1 LKTKPT
7 NKISK
12 PKRIKPARK
21 TKPTKPSQS
30 QSARHRIEHPELY
43 EKTSEKTQQGE
54 RIQKL
59 LAQGGMGSRREI
71 EGWIKQGLIRVDGRK
86 AELGQRITITDR
98 IEIRGRRVNLEK
110 RLGGPTRILMYNKP
124 TGEIVARRDPGG
136 RPLVFSNFPKPDR
149 GRWITVGRL
158 DINTEG
164 LLLATT
170 NGELANQLM
179 HPSYEL
185 EREYAVRVL
194 GEITEEMAQLLLT
207 GVELEDGMAH
217 FDKIDFSG
225 GDGANKWYH
234 VTVTQGRNRVIRR
247 LMESQGL
254 QVSRLQRVRYGSIR
268 LPAWLKTG
276 KVSELNEKE
285 IKRLRQTFDSD
296 VSSE

>member
-1 LKTKPT
+1 M
-7 NKISK
+7 
-12 PKRIKPARK
+12 
-21 TKPTKPSQS
+21 
-30 QSARHRIEHPELY
+30 
-43 EKTSEKTQQGE
+43 
-54 RIQKL
+54 

-86 AELGQRITITDR
+86 AELGQRITILDR

-110 RLGGPTRILMYNKP
+110 KLGGPTRVLMYNKP

-136 RPLVFSNFPKPDR
+136 RPLVFSRFPKPDR

-179 HPSYEL
+179 HPSSEL

-194 GEITEEMAQLLLT
+194 GEITEDMAQQLLA
-207 GVELEDGMAH
+207 GVELEDGIAH

-225 GDGANKWYH
+225 GEGANKWYH

-247 LMESQGL
+247 LMASQGL
-254 QVSRLQRVRYGSIR
+254 QVSRLTRVRYGSIR
-268 LPAWLKTG
+268 LPSWLKTG
-276 KVSELNEKE
+276 KTTELSDKE
-285 IKRLRQTFDSD
+285 IKRLRQTFDSNFTD
-296 VSSE
+296 E

>member
-1 LKTKPT
+1 MT
-7 NKISK
+7 NQTSK
-12 PKRIKPARK
+12 PKK

-30 QSARHRIEHPELY
+30 QSARHRTEHPELY
-43 EKTSEKTQQGE
+43 ENTREPLQQGE

-59 LAQGGMGSRREI
+59 LAQAGMGSRREI
-71 EGWIKQGLIRVDGRK
+71 EGWIRQGLIRIDGRT
-86 AELGQRITITDR
+86 AELGQRITIADR

-110 RLGGPTRILMYNKP
+110 RLGGPTRVLMYNKP
-124 TGEIVARRDPGG
+124 AGEIVARRDPGG
-136 RPLVFSNFPKPDR
+136 RKLVFSNFPKPDR

-179 HPSYEL
+179 HPSSEL

-194 GEITEEMAQLLLT
+194 GEITEEMAQQLLS
-207 GVELEDGMAH
+207 GVELEDGMAF

-254 QVSRLQRVRYGSIR
+254 QVSRLTRVRYGSIR
-268 LPAWLKTG
+268 LPSWLKTG
-276 KVSELNEKE
+276 KTSELNEKE
-285 IKRLRQTFDSD
+285 IKRLRQTFDNDISD
-296 VSSE
+296 E